1 MYTSSKEAW
10 SAWIIYMYR
19 YVCFILTF
27 SPDSFRVIS
36 DEAETT
42 RERFSGNPHYRP
54 PSPERFEKGISL
66 PNIYNRS
73 TQVLPKAVPDFRANN
88 PHPRSCGFLRH
99 DVRLLNEPI
108 CSVYTSVTHDEQNQW
123 WPSRTSDEPLQVPG
137 KTKDTVYRSDYMR
150 EHNEPLH
157 RTTRHE
163 SNSCRDAALGPGI
176 ITHNNLQ

>member
-1 MYTSSKEAW
+1 M
-10 SAWIIYMYR
+10 
-19 YVCFILTF
+19 
-27 SPDSFRVIS
+27 
-36 DEAETT
+36 
-42 RERFSGNPHYRP
+42 
-54 PSPERFEKGISL
+54 
-66 PNIYNRS
+66 
-73 TQVLPKAVPDFRANN
+73 LPKPVPDFRANN

-163 SNSCRDAALGPGI
+163 SNSSRDAALGPGI
-176 ITHNNLQ
+176 ITHNNLQYWWLINTHKESREQKLVFLVHHLFIFLK